1 MPDDTTQNQT
11 AANKNKTLYLVILGV
26 VLLILVVVVVFFR
39 VTTTEPTTTPVSQT
53 QTTPDIKSADD
64 LKKLEDEVSSV
75 DIDGLS
81 KDLDLND
88 QDASQF

>member
-1 MPDDTTQNQT
+1 MTDDTTQNQT
-11 AANKNKTLYLVILGV
+11 SPNKKNVFYLVILGV
-26 VLLILVVVVVFFR
+26 VLLIIVVIVVFFR
-39 VTTTEPTTTPVSQT
+39 GTTTEPTTTPVSQPQAT
-53 QTTPDIKSADD
+53 IEIKSDAD
-64 LKKLEDEVSSV
+64 LKKLEDEVGNV

>member
-1 MPDDTTQNQT
+1 MPDDTIQNQT

-26 VLLILVVVVVFFR
+26 VFLILVVIVVFFR
-39 VTTTEPTTTPVSQT
+39 VTTTEPTITPVSQP
-53 QTTPDIKSADD
+53 QAAIEIKSDAD
-64 LKKLEDEVSSV
+64 LKKLEDEVGNV
-75 DIDGLS
+75 NIDDLS